1 MGRRFL
7 DRPNERINEAR
18 MTTRTERL
26 VLALQG
32 MSDEIEPKLHL
43 VSHEARD
50 EWRSVRGKWLS
61 DGQLHAGAIGLTE
74 GQLEVIEAKVRRF
87 RDIVQGLPAQVS
99 AQAAATSG
107 AVSQAVAS
115 RWGPS
120 S

>member
-1 MGRRFL
+1 
-7 DRPNERINEAR
+7 

-50 EWRSVRGKWLS
+50 EWRSVQGKWVS
-61 DGQLHAGAIGLTE
+61 DGQLRGSAAGLTE
-74 GQLEVIEAKVRRF
+74 GQLEAIEAKVRRF
-87 RDIVQGLPAQVS
+87 RDIVRGLPQHVPV
-99 AQAAATSG
+99 QAAATSG
-107 AVSQAVAS
+107 GVSQAAAS

>member
-1 MGRRFL
+1 MT
-7 DRPNERINEAR
+7 
-18 MTTRTERL
+18 TTRTERL

-43 VSHEARD
+43 VSHEALD
-50 EWRSVRGKWLS
+50 EWRSVQGKWLS
-61 DGQLHAGAIGLTE
+61 DGQRRGDAIGLTE
-74 GQLEVIEAKVRRF
+74 GQLEALEAKVRRF
-87 RDIVQGLPAQVS
+87 RDIVRGLPAQVS

-107 AVSQAVAS
+107 GVSQAAAS

>member
-1 MGRRFL
+1 
-7 DRPNERINEAR
+7 
-18 MTTRTERL
+18 MTTRTDRL

-50 EWRSVRGKWLS
+50 EWRSVQGTWLS
-61 DGQLHAGAIGLTE
+61 DSQLRRGGVGLTE
-74 GQLEVIEAKVRRF
+74 GQLEAIEAKVRRF
-87 RDIVQGLPAQVS
+87 RDIVRGLPLHVS

-107 AVSQAVAS
+107 GVSQAAAS